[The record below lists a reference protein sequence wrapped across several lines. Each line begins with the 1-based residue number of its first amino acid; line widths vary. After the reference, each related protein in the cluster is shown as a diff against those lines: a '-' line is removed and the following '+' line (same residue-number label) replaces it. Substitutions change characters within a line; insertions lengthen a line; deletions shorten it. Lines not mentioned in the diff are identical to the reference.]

1 FSVEGAAFAVGVQWH
16 PEWQVE
22 TNPNYLAIFQA
33 FGKACGKRAG
43 EPLSPALGPDS
54 QPLRSL

>member
-43 EPLSPALGPDS
+43 N
-54 QPLRSL
+54 R